1 MHQTT
6 HRRCSIHHLDALG
19 LHDEVLARHLL
30 LLLLLGGHIARDLLV
45 LGLAALHLLQV
56 VKYFAVA
63 WLSRENLP
71 PSDCI

>member
-1 MHQTT
+1 MHHTT

-30 LLLLLGGHIARDLLV
+30 LLLLLGGDIARDLLV